1 MLTAQTPLSWPLLWM
16 MHHPETWIILLGQL
30 GFAALIACF
39 AGACPAAMVEM
50 APGRAC
56 TVVSVGLNVGYGI
69 VGGLTP
75 ISAYRHVSC

>member
-39 AGACPAAMVEM
+39 AGACPAA
-50 APGRAC
+50 
-56 TVVSVGLNVGYGI
+56 
-69 VGGLTP
+69 
-75 ISAYRHVSC
+75 